1 MTKLESLLQRK
12 EAVSAAIQVAEGQS
26 SRNVDQIN
34 FLTMQYKTIIR
45 DIKCEEACL
54 LLEEGE

>member
-12 EAVSAAIQVAEGQS
+12 EAVSAAIQIAEGQHV
-26 SRNVDQIN
+26 RNVDQIN
-34 FLTMQYKTIIR
+34 YLTMQYKTIIR
-45 DIKCEEACL
+45 DIKCEESCL

>member
-12 EAVSAAIQVAEGQS
+12 EAVSAAIQTAEGQPV
-26 SRNVDQIN
+26 RNVDQIN
-34 FLTMQYKTIIR
+34 YLTMQYKTIIR